1 MSDIS
6 LKEITGLEKVFLS
19 MLDFDLV
26 IKGSEYAK
34 YYFILKTFAES
45 FNSTLPMGPLSV
57 DQMFNLQNNTTKA
70 ES

>member
-6 LKEITGLEKVFLS
+6 LKEITSLEKIFLNI
-19 MLDFDLV
+19 LDYDLV

-34 YYFILKTFAES
+34 YYFILKTLADS

-57 DQMFNLQNNTTKA
+57 D
-70 ES
+70 